1 MFPGVIDWFG
11 TVGGLVEMKAS
22 LLASHGF
29 AALSLAYMKYED
41 LPKTPTEVEIE
52 YFEEAAE
59 WLLCQDHILNGGIAV
74 MSVSAGCEYALM
86 LGIRRPDLI
95 KGVVAVSTTC
105 IQLVQVEMNIRKSRI
120 GSTGLKTQWSQFA
133 GAGEQDV
140 AQSIPKQG
148 KDDLICLR
156 AAFIEL
162 LKELGEDSDL
172 LIPVEKLECPV
183 LFIYAEEDP
192 NSASDVM
199 VEKMCTRMRKHH
211 RGHLCASLGYPGAGH
226 LIEPPYTPHC
236 SASLVK
242 LGLSP
247 ENAFLAW
254 GGEPDGHAYA
264 QEDSWLKIHEFLRTN
279 LIRTTTSHL

>member
-11 TVGGLVEMKAS
+11 TVGGLVEIKTS

-29 AALSLAYMKYED
+29 AALSLAYMKYEG
-41 LPKTPTEVEIE
+41 LPKTPTEVKIE
-52 YFEEAAE
+52 YFEEATE
-59 WLLCQDHILNGGIAV
+59 WLLCQDHILNGGVAV

-95 KGVVAVSTTC
+95 KGVVLVSS
-105 IQLVQVEMNIRKSRI
+105 ISMLLVQVQMNTQKSQI
-120 GSTGLKTQWSQFA
+120 GSTESSTPIA
-133 GAGEQDV
+133 GAGKQVV
-140 AQSIPKQG
+140 AQNFPKQG
-148 KDDLICLR
+148 KDDLICHR
-156 AAFIEL
+156 ATFIEL

-236 SASLVK
+236 SASFMK

-247 ENAFLAW
+247 EIGFLAW
-254 GGEPDGHAYA
+254 GGEPVGHAYA
-264 QEDSWLKIHEFLRTN
+264 QEDSWLKILEFLRKN
-279 LIRTTTSHL
+279 LMRRTTSHL